1 VDFVCIC
8 IGVESVWASPEQGLV
23 VVHGTADAWALS
35 RRIRRKLKRHADVV
49 SDGSAPYYG
58 STDAPYYRP
67 SEPYYG
73 PSEPYGYGAAPPQDY
88 YSHRQHGHYS
98 YPSPPRHGH
107 YSYPS
112 PPRHGYYSHPP
123 PQPGYSYAAGGYDRW
138 AADPDPYGY
147 GYGYAAQSSAPACS
161 IM

>member
-1 VDFVCIC
+1 
-8 IGVESVWASPEQGLV
+8 VESVWASPEQGLV

-35 RRIRRKLKRHADVV
+35 RRIRRKLKRYADVV

-58 STDAPYYRP
+58 TTTDV
-67 SEPYYG
+67 PYYG
-73 PSEPYGYGAAPPQDY
+73 PLEAYGYGAAPPLQDY
-88 YSHRQHGHYS
+88 YSHRHHGY
-98 YPSPPRHGH
+98 

-123 PQPGYSYAAGGYDRW
+123 PRHGYPYAAGGYDGW

-147 GYGYAAQSSAPACS
+147 GYGYAAHSSAPACS